1 MSQYAT
7 AAELQATPGAAAY
20 VEGLADAEL
29 DVALGRASALIDGY
43 VSARTTLPLTT
54 VPESLK
60 QAAIHIAAWYLA
72 SGRGFDTGAVGNT
85 AKRWHDWWLD
95 WLASVAAGKVP
106 LPGVT
111 DTATSTSGARVS
123 TGAPRGW

>member
-29 DVALGRASALIDGY
+29 DVALTRASALIDGY
-43 VSARTTLPLTT
+43 VSTRTTLPLTT

-72 SGRGFDTGAVGNT
+72 SGRGFDVGAVGNT
-85 AKRWHDWWLD
+85 AKQWHDWWLK
-95 WLASVAAGKVP
+95 WLQDVASGSAP

-111 DTATSTSGARVS
+111 DTTTSTSGARVS
-123 TGAPRGW
+123 TSTPRGW